1 MYKLLLTT
9 YPDSLL
15 LKTDTD
21 LLLYQIF
28 IKDLNKDMKQN
39 SLLQEHFEFS
49 NYYNRKKQVGL
60 LQDESIDGSIVLISE
75 YVRLREL

>member
-49 NYYNRKKQVGL
+49 NYYNRKKQVDL
-60 LQDESIDGSIVLISE
+60 LQDESVDGSIVLISE
-75 YVRLREL
+75 YV